1 MKQNIPHI
9 FFLLLLF
16 LVSAAF
22 FGVIGD
28 YLLALFWA
36 TILAILFYRI
46 YSRLRRR
53 LGDKPNLASL
63 LTLLLIITMV
73 ITPLI
78 WIGSQIVKQGIEV
91 YAQVESG
98 EIDVNGMIAAVEA
111 NLPMIDGYLQ
121 QVGTSL
127 ADVRENLAGIA
138 ATASQRIARLAI
150 GFTQNLFSFLLQFFV
165 MLYVLYF
172 FLRDGKRMVEQLI
185 YVMPLG
191 DEHERRLLLKFR
203 SVAQATVKGS
213 LVVALV
219 QGTIGGVLFWAVGIP
234 APALWGVVMTVLS
247 LLPIGS
253 GLVWVPAA
261 IILFLQGE
269 VTEAIVIVVVG
280 SLLIGLVDNFLRPR
294 LVGQD
299 TKLPDWLILV
309 STLGGLGMF
318 GISGFAIGPII
329 AAFLV
334 VVWQM
339 MGENY
344 TDVEI
349 STVPGE
355 PITVAVPIAPPPA
368 SPVVTTAPLPPEP
381 NTSDDHPTG

>member
-1 MKQNIPHI
+1 MKQNIPHL

-16 LVSAAF
+16 LVSYAF
-22 FGVIGD
+22 LGVVGD

-46 YSRLRRR
+46 YDRLRRR
-53 LGDKPNLASL
+53 LGDKPNLASV
-63 LTLLLIITMV
+63 LTLLLILTLV

-78 WIGSQIVKQGIEV
+78 WIGSQIVKQGIQV
-91 YAQVESG
+91 YEQVESG
-98 EIDVNGMIAAVEA
+98 EIDVDGMIASVEA
-111 NLPMIDGYLQ
+111 NLPMVDGYLAR
-121 QVGTSL
+121 VGTSL
-127 ADVRENLAGIA
+127 AEVRENLTGF
-138 ATASQRIARLAI
+138 TANASRRIAGLAL
-150 GFTQNLFSFLLQFFV
+150 GFTQNLFTFLLQFFV
-165 MLYVLYF
+165 MLYVLFF
-172 FLRDGKRMVEQLI
+172 FLRDGKSMVEQLI
-185 YVMPLG
+185 YVLPLG
-191 DEHERRLLLKFR
+191 DEHERRLLQKFS

-213 LVVALV
+213 LVVAVV
-219 QGTIGGVLFWAVGIP
+219 QGTIGGILFWAVGIP

-261 IILFLQGE
+261 IILFIQGE
-269 VTEAIVIVVVG
+269 VTEAIVIVAVG
-280 SLLIGLVDNFLRPR
+280 ALLIGLVDNFLRPR

-309 STLGGLGMF
+309 STLGGLAMF

-329 AAFLV
+329 AAFFV

-349 STVPGE
+349 NSTPGE
-355 PITVAVPIAPPPA
+355 PINVRVPLVPTADVPIA
-368 SPVVTTAPLPPEP
+368 TTAPPPIIPDAPEEP
-381 NTSDDHPTG
+381 I

>member
-329 AAFLV
+329 AAFFV